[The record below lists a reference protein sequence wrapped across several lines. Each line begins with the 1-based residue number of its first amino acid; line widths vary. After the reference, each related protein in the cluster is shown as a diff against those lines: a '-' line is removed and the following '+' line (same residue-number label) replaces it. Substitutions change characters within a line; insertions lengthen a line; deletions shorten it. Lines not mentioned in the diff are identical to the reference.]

1 MASTIDIDNL
11 GIPPL
16 AGLCTYEEASAPGL
30 SVEDTVRFV
39 KRLAYVKARLNR
51 LQAAHLP
58 RTPEW
63 EVKCALGLH
72 LWLDAEHAT
81 HLRRRVA
88 EMRQPPLGLDKVPD
102 PRLEAWLDEAIRAED
117 TVELLAGLF
126 RSIRPEI
133 VRAAERLLVE
143 ANPML
148 DYPTRRIC
156 RQLLVDETEM
166 IAWGEQ
172 ALAALTATPEARARA
187 DAWVAHVDAYGRA
200 AGGIF
205 AGLEPEPD
213 EKLPAPRANGQ
224 PYEMDPAP
232 RRDERFVDPFNRA
245 APFDAHYRDESR
257 PLPERVM
264 ALMAKRLREMDVPE
278 WMAPILYKTDGKP
291 WEYYLDLSR
300 QLWDETRH
308 AMLGEIGFVRRDIPF
323 TRYPVSVA
331 ASHTLNTEFE
341 PIEAHVVLWGIEQSL
356 MARKTGKGYEWDLA
370 VESGDEFAI
379 SMQDYDWADEVL
391 HAQIGRR
398 WLIPE
403 HGSQTALREYAS
415 GVIER
420 WAQAMETT
428 RSVSPQED
436 WWPQLRA
443 DIGLKTG

>member
-1 MASTIDIDNL
+1 
-11 GIPPL
+11 
-16 AGLCTYEEASAPGL
+16 
-30 SVEDTVRFV
+30 
-39 KRLAYVKARLNR
+39 
-51 LQAAHLP
+51 
-58 RTPEW
+58 
-63 EVKCALGLH
+63 
-72 LWLDAEHAT
+72 
-81 HLRRRVA
+81 
-88 EMRQPPLGLDKVPD
+88 
-102 PRLEAWLDEAIRAED
+102 
-117 TVELLAGLF
+117 LLAGLI

-133 VRAAERLLVE
+133 VRAGERLLAE
-143 ANPML
+143 SNPML

-156 RQLLVDETEM
+156 RQLLLDEAEM

-172 ALAALTATPEARARA
+172 ALAALTATPEARERA
-187 DAWVAHVDAYGRA
+187 DAWVAHLNAYGDA

-205 AGLEPEPD
+205 DGLEVGPTASQSEAAP
-213 EKLPAPRANGQ
+213 LPAPRSDGQ
-224 PYEMDPAP
+224 PYEMDPVP
-232 RRDERFVDPFNRA
+232 RRDVRFVDPFNRA
-245 APFDAHYRDESR
+245 AAFDAHYRDESR

-331 ASHTLNTEFE
+331 ASHTLNSEFE
-341 PIEAHVVLWGIEQSL
+341 PIEAHAVLWGIEQSL
-356 MARKTGKGYEWDLA
+356 MARKTGKGYEWDVA

-403 HGSQTALREYAS
+403 HGSQAALRAYAS
-415 GVIER
+415 SVIDR
-420 WAQAMETT
+420 WAESMEAT
-428 RSVSPQED
+428 RSASSQED
-436 WWPQLRA
+436 WWPQLQA
-443 DIGLKTG
+443 DIGVGEDSAARGE